1 MAVQQNHK
9 SRSRRDMRRSHDAL
23 SAMRLSTDKTSGEVH
38 IRHNI
43 TADGYYRGEKLNIK
57 AAEPLLSKKDYLA
70 SIKAK

>member
-23 SAMRLSTDKTSGEVH
+23 SAMQLSVDKTSEEVH

-43 TADGYYRGEKLNIK
+43 TQDGYYRGEKLNLTPAK
-57 AAEPLLSKKDYLA
+57 PLMTKKEFLA
-70 SIKAK
+70 SLKK

>member
-23 SAMRLSTDKTSGEVH
+23 SEMQLSVDKTSEEVH

-43 TADGYYRGEKLNIK
+43 TPDGYYRGEKLNLTPAK
-57 AAEPLLSKKDYLA
+57 PLMTKKEFLA
-70 SIKAK
+70 SLKK

>member
-23 SAMRLSTDKTSGEVH
+23 SAMQLSVDKTSEEVH

-43 TADGYYRGEKLNIK
+43 TPNGYYRGEKLNLTPAK
-57 AAEPLLSKKDYLA
+57 PLMTKKEFLA
-70 SIKAK
+70 SLKK

>member
-23 SAMRLSTDKTSGEVH
+23 SAMRLSVDKTSEEVH

-43 TADGYYRGEKLNIK
+43 TPDGYYRGEKLNLTPAK
-57 AAEPLLSKKDYLA
+57 PLMTKKEFLA
-70 SIKAK
+70 SLKK

>member
-23 SAMRLSTDKTSGEVH
+23 SAMTLSVDKTSEEVH

-43 TADGYYRGEKLNIK
+43 TEGGYYRGEKLNLTP
-57 AAEPLLSKKDYLA
+57 AEPLMSKKEFLA
-70 SIKAK
+70 SRKK

>member
-23 SAMRLSTDKTSGEVH
+23 SAMQLSADKTSEEVH

-43 TADGYYRGEKLNIK
+43 TPDGYYRGEKLNLTPAK
-57 AAEPLLSKKDYLA
+57 PLMTKKEFLA
-70 SIKAK
+70 SLKK

>member
-23 SAMRLSTDKTSGEVH
+23 EAMTLSVDKTSNEVH

-43 TADGYYRGEKLNIK
+43 TNDGYYRGEKIW
-57 AAEPLLSKKDYLA
+57 E
-70 SIKAK
+70 

>member
-23 SAMRLSTDKTSGEVH
+23 SAMRLSIDKTSEEVH

-43 TADGYYRGEKLNIK
+43 TKDGYYRGEKLNLTPAK
-57 AAEPLLSKKDYLA
+57 PLMTKREFLDSKK
-70 SIKAK
+70 K

>member
-23 SAMRLSTDKTSGEVH
+23 SAMQLSIDKTSEEVH

-43 TADGYYRGEKLNIK
+43 TPDGYYRGEKLNLTPAK
-57 AAEPLLSKKDYLA
+57 PLMTKKEFLA
-70 SIKAK
+70 SLKK